1 MTHDTTILDSINLFT
16 NIYQTNRRIM
26 HHARLPPD
34 ACACINRTHTCAS
47 ALISETT
54 QITVAT
60 VCAIDSPQDGI
71 SYATNGPYMITIT
84 AQCKTLNIKQY
95 FISDQVRAYERE
107 RAQARDTG
115 AKCHLVSAQ
124 LGGGG
129 RTYACGILCG
139 AHAHMY
145 ETMRRDE

>member
-1 MTHDTTILDSINLFT
+1 
-16 NIYQTNRRIM
+16 M

-47 ALISETT
+47 VLISETT

-124 LGGGG
+124 FGGG